1 VSPTHILF
9 DFFGTLVDYGEPV
22 EYARTLRHLA
32 MLDLSYPPEE
42 FVRRWNASWEPFEER
57 CRLDHREFSMIEVA
71 TAFLAAELGRPPTAS
86 EVDDLVNVYIAE
98 WNDSVLYLDGLRDWI
113 DALSRR
119 FRLAIVSNTHESRLV
134 PAHLAAMGI
143 ADYFDVVVL
152 SVDVGWRKP
161 HPQIYAAALERL
173 GIQARDAVF
182 VGDTHVADYV
192 GPQEIGMNAYL
203 IDPGRLADVPSD
215 RRLSSV
221 LDLSRRLL
229 D

>member
-1 VSPTHILF
+1 VSATHVLF
-9 DFFGTLVDYGEPV
+9 DFFGTLVDYGDPA
-22 EYARTLRHLA
+22 EYPRTVRHLA
-32 MLDLSYPPEE
+32 TLGLAYPPEE
-42 FVRRWNASWEPFEER
+42 FAERWNATWQPFEER
-57 CRLDHREFSMIEVA
+57 CRLDHREFSMIEVGNH
-71 TAFLAAELGRPPTAS
+71 FLTTELGRDPDPS
-86 EVDDLVNVYIAE
+86 EVDDLIDVFVTE
-98 WNDSVLYLDGLRDWI
+98 WNQSVLYLDGLRDWI
-113 DALSRR
+113 DALSQR

-134 PAHLAAMGI
+134 PGHLATMGI

-161 HPQIYAAALERL
+161 HPAIYAAALQRL

-192 GPQEIGMNAYL
+192 GPQEVGMTAYL
-203 IDPGRLADVPSD
+203 IDPDGLADVPSH

-221 LDLSRRLL
+221 LDLSQRLR